1 MIAALGVSSPP
12 QDWDAIFSN
21 LESAHNENKGQT
33 SGDLGK
39 SVFDSLDKE
48 EAAASA
54 SKPSHMPQLGR
65 ALSSGTEH
73 DDPILKKLTGMG
85 YPRNDALAALEK
97 FDYDISKV
105 NTSTPS
111 SHMETN

>member
-1 MIAALGVSSPP
+1 MMTALGVSSPP
-12 QDWDAIFSN
+12 QDWDAIFSS
-21 LESAHNENKGQT
+21 LESVHNESKGQT

-48 EAAASA
+48 EAAASMSKA
-54 SKPSHMPQLGR
+54 SQMPQLGR
-65 ALSSGTEH
+65 ALSVGTEH

-105 NTSTPS
+105 NTSKPP
-111 SHMETN
+111 SHMDTN